1 MAQIPKHFPYE
12 EEARVLT
19 DVLDFFVHKL
29 PHAIEETAEHIDEA
43 ELARELFDQ
52 LSDLSDEELA
62 KRGLHR
68 EDIARAASAAA
79 GLFRIAHK
87 INSSK

>member
-1 MAQIPKHFPYE
+1 MAQIPRHFPYE

-19 DVLDFFVHKL
+19 DVLDFFIHKL

-68 EDIARAASAAA
+68 EDIAKAASAAA
-79 GLFRIAHK
+79 GLFRVAHK
-87 INSSK
+87 VNSAK